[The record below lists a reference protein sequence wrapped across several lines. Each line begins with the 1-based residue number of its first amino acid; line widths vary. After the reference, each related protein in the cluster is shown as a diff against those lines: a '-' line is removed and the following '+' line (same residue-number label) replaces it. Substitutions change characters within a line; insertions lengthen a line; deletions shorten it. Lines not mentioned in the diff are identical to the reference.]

1 MKLKNI
7 IKVGSFVVAGTLPT
21 TSQGQVYECRQCP
34 AGTYSD
40 GTQTQCTPCPAG
52 KYSNP
57 GATSCSTCS
66 AGTYSTGRSSSC
78 TPCPSGQTSSAGASS
93 CYTPLSCSGNSV
105 LNASK
110 TQCLSLLDKNRWV
123 QYGSVKGGNCQ
134 DITLYPNIQYLVY
147 LRGGDGGGA
156 YREVHMCEDNDIN
169 DNMYC
174 DYVEKTFGI
183 GAYVEYKFTVASQT
197 SAKICAGENAIG
209 VASWRKINVAGGGG
223 SWIQIGDKYIV
234 AGGGYGSSR
243 IGTEENKYHVY
254 GGGGGAIGGGGSGYV
269 CDDGALTGSVPG
281 KGGNI
286 YDGGGR
292 IFSLSSC
299 SFVSCGFAGEGL
311 DGIGGGHGGSR
322 KVESSGGTAD
332 CGAGLGG
339 EVNSS
344 RLFTGFA
351 RSGRLGGSFT
361 DSTEI
366 DTNTEENTKAKS
378 SHDSNFSL
386 NLGCQTLKEGCAVIY
401 KFNNN

>member
-7 IKVGSFVVAGTLPT
+7 IKIGSFVVAGTLPT
-21 TSQGQVYECRQCP
+21 ISKAQYVCQTCP
-34 AGTYSD
+34 AGTYSS
-40 GTQTQCTPCPAG
+40 GG
-52 KYSNP
+52 L
-57 GATSCSTCS
+57 ST
-66 AGTYSTGRSSSC
+66 TC

-93 CYTPLSCSGNSV
+93 CYTPLSCSGNNV
-105 LNASK
+105 QNASK
-110 TQCLSLLDKNRWV
+110 TQCLSLLDKNRWI

-147 LRGGDGGGA
+147 LRGGDGGEA
-156 YREVHMCEDNDIN
+156 YRNVYTCEDNDIN
-169 DNMYC
+169 DNVDC

-197 SAKICAGENAIG
+197 SAKICAGESAIRVTG
-209 VASWRKINVAGGGG
+209 WRKVNVSGGGG

-243 IGTEENKYHVY
+243 IGDEGNKYYVY

-269 CDDGALTGSVPG
+269 CDDGSSGASGNVPG

-286 YDGGGR
+286 YDGGKYVVSG
-292 IFSLSSC
+292 ISCSSSSC
-299 SFVSCGFAGEGL
+299 GNAGEGL

-322 KVESSGGTAD
+322 EVGSSGGTAD

-339 EVNSS
+339 EVNPS

-351 RSGRLGGSFT
+351 WSGRLGGSFT

-366 DTNTEENTKAKS
+366 DTNTEKNTKAKS

-386 NLGCQTLKEGCAVIY
+386 NLGCQTFKEGCATIY

>member
-7 IKVGSFVVAGTLPT
+7 IKIGSFVVAGTLPT
-21 TSQGQVYECRQCP
+21 ISKAQYVCQTCP
-34 AGTYSD
+34 AGTYSS
-40 GTQTQCTPCPAG
+40 GG
-52 KYSNP
+52 L
-57 GATSCSTCS
+57 ST
-66 AGTYSTGRSSSC
+66 TC

-93 CYTPLSCSGNSV
+93 CYTSLSCSGNNV

-110 TQCLSLLDKNRWV
+110 TQCLSLLNKSRWA
-123 QYGSVKGGNCQ
+123 QYGSVKGGDCQ

-156 YREVHMCEDNDIN
+156 YRDVYECSEDDY
-169 DNMYC
+169 DDC

-197 SAKICAGENAIG
+197 SAKICAGGNGLG
-209 VASWRKINVAGGGG
+209 VAGAGG

-243 IGTEENKYHVY
+243 SGDEGNRYYVY

-269 CDDGALTGSVPG
+269 CDNGSFKGDVPG

-286 YDGGGR
+286 YDGGKKV
-292 IFSLSSC
+292 LDNWCSSP
-299 SFVSCGFAGEGL
+299 SCGNAGEGL

-339 EVNSS
+339 EVNPS

-361 DSTEI
+361 DFTEI
-366 DTNTEENTKAKS
+366 DTNTEKNTKAKS

-386 NLGCQTLKEGCAVIY
+386 NLGCQTLKEGCATIY